1 MAELESDPAA
11 ELVIDTRLD
20 PAGDPIITLSGEL
33 DIAGAGSLENTVAAI
48 TAEGPVRL
56 IFDLS
61 GLQFIDSAGIAV
73 LVSATKNVDAV
84 TLRNPTVIVRRVLEL
99 TGLSEVLP
107 IES

>member
-11 ELVIDTRLD
+11 EFVIHTRLD
-20 PAGDPIITLSGEL
+20 PTGDPIITLSGEL
-33 DIAGAGSLENTVAAI
+33 DIAGAGSLEKTVAAI

-61 GLQFIDSAGIAV
+61 QLRFMDSAGIAV

-99 TGLSEVLP
+99 TGLSEILP
-107 IES
+107 IEA